1 MLHVKPVID
10 DSCEAFLRKEG
21 VNASYHEGVDVALYE
36 EEALIGAAHVSF
48 LPDCALLEGVYLTP
62 SVRGRG
68 YGDFLTR
75 AVMDAYTR
83 SLPLFRVA
91 YASDYFLKF
100 GFTEKDGQMEIRSED
115 IKFPS
120 HCGGHRA

>member
-10 DSCEAFLRKEG
+10 DSCEAFLRAEG
-21 VNASYHEGVDVALYE
+21 VETSFSEGVDVALYE
-36 EEALIGAAHVSF
+36 EGALIGTAHVSF
-48 LPDCALLEGVYLTP
+48 LTDCAVLEGVYVTP
-62 SVRGRG
+62 AARGKG

-83 SLPLFRVA
+83 ALPTFKVA
-91 YASDYFLKF
+91 YKSEYFRKF
-100 GFTEKDGQMEIRSED
+100 GFTDEESGMTIKSEE

-120 HCGGHRA
+120 YCGGHR